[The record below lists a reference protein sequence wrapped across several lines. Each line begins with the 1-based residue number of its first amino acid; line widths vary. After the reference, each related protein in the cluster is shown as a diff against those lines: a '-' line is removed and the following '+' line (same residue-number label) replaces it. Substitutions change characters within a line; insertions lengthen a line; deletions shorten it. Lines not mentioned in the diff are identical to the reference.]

1 MSIPDDIAVIGTGGG
16 GLTIAAE
23 LGLAGRPVVL
33 ADQPRFGAA
42 LEAVDSAGG
51 VEATFH
57 SSPSGAAAESQ
68 LAPVRSTS
76 TDPASAAARASLVI
90 VSVPAYGHE
99 PLARLLA
106 PAWRDGQSVLW
117 VGEPGGAFSAIAAL
131 RKIDR
136 RPDIT
141 AAETNSL
148 PYAGAFVSGPGKVG
162 ATRKLGGTLI
172 SALPSGRVDHVARVA
187 TAIWPWVDRAENV
200 WETLLLN
207 FNAIDH
213 VPAMLL
219 NLGSIQQSEGTFT
232 LWGAGGSPGVVNVI
246 EALDGEYRAMR
257 RALGL
262 VDTTHYEDYLVAQGL
277 AERKGR
283 TLFETVRSSLLARV
297 EFACGPDALD
307 HRFVAEDVPYSLVL
321 ASSLGREVGVA
332 TPVMDSLI
340 VLASAASGRDYA
352 TEGRTLAGWGLDGV
366 GSAGLRSAAE
376 QGWW

>member
-1 MSIPDDIAVIGTGGG
+1 MSIPSDIAVIGTGGG

-33 ADQPRFGAA
+33 ADQPRFADTLA
-42 LEAVDSAGG
+42 AVDAAGG
-51 VEATFH
+51 VEVTFR
-57 SSPSGAAAESQ
+57 SSPSDTGARPR
-68 LAPVRSTS
+68 LAPIRATS
-76 TDPASAAARASLVI
+76 TDPATAAAGASLVI
-90 VSVPAYGHE
+90 VSVPGYGHE

-117 VGEPGGAFSAIAAL
+117 VGEPGGALSAIAAL
-131 RKIDR
+131 RKINR

-148 PYAGAFVSGPGKVG
+148 PYGGAFVSGPGKVG
-162 ATRKLGGTLI
+162 ATRKLGGTLV
-172 SALPSGRVDHVARVA
+172 SALPSNRLDDVALVA
-187 TAIWPWVDRAENV
+187 TAIWPWVTRAENV

-213 VPAMLL
+213 VPAMIL
-219 NLGSIQQSEGTFT
+219 NLGSIQQPEGTFN
-232 LWGAGGSPGVVNVI
+232 LWDTGGSPGVVNVI

-257 RALGL
+257 RALGIANA
-262 VDTTHYEDYLVAQGL
+262 TPYEDYLVAQGL

-283 TLFETVRSSLLARV
+283 TLFETVRSSMLARV
-297 EFACGPDALD
+297 EFACSPGALD
-307 HRFVAEDVPYSLVL
+307 HRFVSEDVPYSLVL
-321 ASSLGREVGVA
+321 ASSLGRELGVA

-340 VLASAASGRDYA
+340 VLASMASGRDYA
-352 TEGRTLAGWGLDGV
+352 TEGRTLAGWGLDGA
-366 GSAGLRSAAE
+366 GGAGLRSAAE